1 MNLRFLLSSALFCA
15 LLPAAEIRV
24 ATPTAGAEAMAKAKP
39 GDVVVLADGLYRDAK
54 LSFRAEGNAEKP
66 ILFRAATPGQV
77 RFTGKSQLTFGGN
90 YVRVE
95 GLVFDQ
101 AWGSFI
107 VVLAGAKHCVLSDC
121 AFIECGSPTSSYPPI
136 VWLSKGTQHSLVTR
150 CYMRGNL
157 SMGMAVAIK
166 KNDCRNT
173 HNTFSWNHYKDIKR
187 RASNG
192 QEAVQ
197 IGQGGFSDRSS
208 QYATVEH
215 CLFERA
221 SGDSEIISNKS
232 SDNTYRYNTFR
243 QCGAMLVLRGGQR
256 ARVEGNFM
264 LGNSGGIRVHGSG
277 HVIVNN
283 HIQDCSRDGIYL
295 PNGARHYGP
304 VNFCVIAHNTIVNC
318 GTNGIYIGRPNPHPS
333 TTWELIPTFNDFIGN
348 VVVGNRGTLIRDD
361 GSHTTTWRNNIVW
374 ATDKA
379 VPGLE
384 VEGIARR
391 DPGLQVKNGLWRPAN
406 ASPLG
411 NPPSPNFRDVNGSIP
426 GLNQDAYGQKRDQK
440 PDLGCEEIG
449 GTKPTRGPLTPEQV
463 GPRWMEGD
471 EANVSRIPNPQPV
484 PKIRRISF
492 KQRSKTLPTIAPV
505 KNADGNYVLNP
516 GQLVLVAGAIPRKLP
531 AKQTGITFP
540 TVDAQAE
547 CSIRLP
553 PGRYIA
559 KPFAYAENTD
569 TDAFHLWI
577 NGTSLRTYPKV
588 KKTVSPCATSLPFV
602 VKDGKPLLVILL
614 PGEAGSTV
622 ARIEIT
628 PVRKQTP

>member
-24 ATPTAGAEAMAKAKP
+24 ATPTGVPAAMAKTKP
-39 GDVVVLADGLYRDAK
+39 GDVVVLADGLYTDTK
-54 LSFRAEGNAEKP
+54 LSFQAEGTAEKP
-66 ILFRAATPGQV
+66 VVLRAQTPGQV
-77 RFTGKSQLTFGGN
+77 RFTGKSQLTFGGS
-90 YVRVE
+90 YVHVR

-101 AWGSFI
+101 AWGSLI
-107 VVLAGAKHCVLSDC
+107 VVLSGAKHCVLSDC
-121 AFIECGSPTSSYPPI
+121 AFIECGSPTSSYPPL
-136 VWLSKGTQHSLVTR
+136 VYLSKGTQHSLVTR

-157 SMGMAVAIK
+157 SIGMSIAIRR
-166 KNDCRNT
+166 NDWENT
-173 HNTFSWNHYKDIKR
+173 HNTFSWNYYKDIKR

-208 QYATVEH
+208 QYTTVEH

-221 SGDSEIISNKS
+221 NGDAEIISNKS

-243 QCGAMLVLRGGQR
+243 QCGAMLVLRGGER

-264 LGNSGGIRVHGSG
+264 LGNSGGIRVHSSG

-304 VNFCVIAHNTIVNC
+304 VNFCVVAHNTVINC
-318 GTNGIYIGRPNPHPS
+318 GGHGIYIGRANPHSS

-374 ATDKA
+374 ATGEA

-384 VEGIARR
+384 AEGIASR
-391 DPGLQVKNGLWRPAN
+391 DPKLQVENGVWHPTN
-406 ASPLG
+406 ASPLKD
-411 NPPSPNFRDVNGSIP
+411 PPSPNFRDVNQAIP
-426 GLNQDAYGQKRDQK
+426 GLDQDAYGQQRDPK
-440 PDLGCEEIG
+440 PDLGSEEIG
-449 GTKPTRGPLTPEQV
+449 GTKPTRGPLTAEQV
-463 GPRWMEGD
+463 GPRWMKGD
-471 EANVSRIPNPQPV
+471 EANVTRIPNPQPV
-484 PKIRRISF
+484 PKIRRVSF
-492 KQRSKTLPTIAPV
+492 KQRSKNLPTIALA
-505 KNADGNYVLNP
+505 KNANGSYVLNP
-516 GQLVLVAGAIPRKLP
+516 AQFVLFAGAVPKELP
-531 AKQTGITFP
+531 GKQTGITFP

-547 CSIRLP
+547 CTIQLP

-559 KPFAYAENTD
+559 KPFAYAENAD
-569 TDAFHLWI
+569 HDAFHLWI
-577 NGTSLRTYPKV
+577 NGVGLRTYPKE
-588 KKTVSPCATSLPFV
+588 KKTVSPCVTSLTFV
-602 VKDGKPLLVILL
+602 VKDAKPLPVVLL

-622 ARIEIT
+622 ARIEIM
-628 PVRKQTP
+628 PGK